1 MVVLCM
7 ADLAAARGAGCAPQP
22 LAVAPTGATPSTSA
36 TEIDAT
42 ETPSDDALPPS
53 TVVASD
59 PTSAPLPPGRTF
71 SRGERAP
78 VGLTE
83 PEIAAYNAAQGDPH
97 VGFFELAEAW
107 KGDPTLAESRRGPL
121 VAIVR
126 TSLGAFECVL
136 FEDEVPRTV
145 ANFVGLARGTRPVL
159 DAKDGAWKT
168 MRFYDGVEFHRVVA
182 GFVVQTGDRTGTGS
196 GDSGYVIV
204 DEPGRGRQHAS
215 VGTLAMANRGK
226 NTASTQF
233 YVSLAPAPHL
243 DGLFT
248 VFGECE
254 ADVPLA
260 IGRVK
265 VDPTTSRPKK
275 PVTVE
280 TIEIVRKPMPGRAAD
295 VGPPAAA
302 KR

>member
-1 MVVLCM
+1 PSS
-7 ADLAAARGAGCAPQP
+7 DAATTPAIA
-22 LAVAPTGATPSTSA
+22 AT
-36 TEIDAT
+36 T
-42 ETPSDDALPPS
+42 ETAPSDDALPPS
-53 TVVASD
+53 TAVPSD
-59 PTSAPLPPGRTF
+59 PASAPLPPGRTF

-83 PEIAAYNAAQGDPH
+83 SEIAAYNAAQGDPQ
-97 VGFFELAEAW
+97 VGPFELADAW
-107 KGDPTLAESRRGPL
+107 QGDPSLAESRKGLL

-159 DAKDGAWKT
+159 DPKDGAWKT

-196 GDSGYVIV
+196 GDAGYVIA

-226 NTASTQF
+226 NTGSSQF
-233 YVSLAPAPHL
+233 YVSLAAAPHL

-265 VDPTTSRPKK
+265 VDAATSRPKK
-275 PVTVE
+275 AVTVK
-280 TIEIVRKPMPGRAAD
+280 TIEIVRKPMPGRAPD
-295 VGPPAAA
+295 VGPPLP
-302 KR
+302 R

>member
-1 MVVLCM
+1 MHTRAWHGVVVLSVV
-7 ADLAAARGAGCAPQP
+7 GCAPQQP
-22 LAVAPTGATPSTSA
+22 VAVAPTRPVEIVATHA
-36 TEIDAT
+36 A
-42 ETPSDDALPPS
+42 SDEPLPPS
-53 TVVASD
+53 TAVASD
-59 PTSAPLPPGRTF
+59 PASAPLPPGRTF

-83 PEIAAYNAAQGDPH
+83 PEIAAYNAAQGDPQ
-97 VGFFELAEAW
+97 VGAFELADAW
-107 KGDPTLAESRRGPL
+107 AGDPTLAESRRGPL

-126 TSLGAFECVL
+126 TSLGEFECVL

-159 DAKDGAWKT
+159 DPKDGAWKT

-196 GDSGYVIV
+196 GDAGYVIA

-226 NTASTQF
+226 NTGSAQF
-233 YVSLAPAPHL
+233 YVSLAAAPHL

-248 VFGECE
+248 VFGECD

-275 PVTVE
+275 PVTVK
-280 TIEIVRKPMPGRAAD
+280 TIEIVRKPMPGRAPD
-295 VGPPAAA
+295 VGPPAPP